1 MVRLLSVAHS
11 SGSFVIERNFLMIS
25 SSLGSDVDVLN
36 NDCEKDNMH
45 NNVFNVFD
53 GLQNWE
59 MEFNKIFKP

>member
-1 MVRLLSVAHS
+1 
-11 SGSFVIERNFLMIS
+11 MIS

-45 NNVFNVFD
+45 NNVFDVFD